1 MPIPTPID
9 LSNIRPIPIARRT
22 NKVRVDN
29 FARAPKPDA
38 SFSDFLASLPNGTVG
53 KDFTEFV
60 AHVVSAASAHRTVAI
75 GIGGHVIKCGLSPV
89 LIDLMERG
97 ILSSVAM
104 NGATAIHDTEI
115 AMIGETS
122 EDVATNLEDGTF
134 GMAGETADF
143 INHAVRPNEGY
154 GIALGR
160 AIARADLPFKEK
172 SVLYHAARLELP
184 ATVHVAL
191 GTDIVHQHPSADG
204 AAIGGASLTDFR
216 IFCSVVSGLEGGVFI
231 NFGSAVILPE
241 VFLKALTVARNLGH
255 KVEHFVT
262 ANFDMIRHY
271 RPQVN
276 IVARPTSTGG
286 KGYYFVGCHEI
297 MIPLLAQAILEIG
310 EW

>member
-9 LSNIRPIPIARRT
+9 LSNIRTIPIARRT
-22 NKVRVDN
+22 NKVRVAD

-38 SFSDFLASLPNGTVG
+38 SFEDFLASLPNGTVG

-60 AHVVSAASAHRTVAI
+60 GHVVESASAHRTVAI
-75 GIGGHVIKCGLSPV
+75 GIGGHVIKCGLAPV

-97 ILSSVAM
+97 ILTSVAM

-115 AMIGETS
+115 AMIGQTS
-122 EDVATNLEDGTF
+122 EDVAANLEDGTF

-143 INHAVRPNEGY
+143 INHAVRPKEGY

-160 AIARADLPFKEK
+160 AIAQADFPFKEK
-172 SVLYHAARLELP
+172 SILYHAARLKLP

-204 AAIGGASLTDFR
+204 AAIGSASLMDFR
-216 IFCSVVSGLEGGVFI
+216 IFCAVVSGLEGGVFI

-255 KVEHFVT
+255 QVERFVT

-276 IVARPTSTGG
+276 IVHRPTSTGG

-297 MIPLLAQAILEIG
+297 MMPLLAQAILVTG
-310 EW
+310 DW

>member
-9 LSNIRPIPIARRT
+9 LSNIRPIPIAQRT
-22 NKVRVDN
+22 NKVRVAD

-38 SFSDFLASLPNGTVG
+38 SFSDFLASLPNVTVG
-53 KDFTEFV
+53 KNFLAFV
-60 AHVVSAASAHRTVAI
+60 GHVVSAARAHRTVAI
-75 GIGGHVIKCGLSPV
+75 GIGGHVIKCGLAPV

-143 INHAVRPNEGY
+143 INHAVRQDEGY

-160 AIARADLPFKEK
+160 AIAQADLRFKEK
-172 SVLYHAARLELP
+172 SVLYHAARLKLP

-204 AAIGGASLTDFR
+204 AAIGNASLTDFR
-216 IFCSVVSGLEGGVFI
+216 ILCSVVSGLEGGVFI
-231 NFGSAVILPE
+231 NFGSAVIIPE

-255 KVEHFVT
+255 TVEHFVT
-262 ANFDMIRHY
+262 ANFDIIRHY

-286 KGYYFVGCHEI
+286 KGYYFVGSHEI
-297 MIPLLAQAILEIG
+297 MIPLLAQAVLVRG
-310 EW
+310 DR